1 MIPRETKDWTFVL
14 ERPCPGCGL
23 DTRTVPPET
32 VPVRLREVA
41 AGWRG
46 LLAGPADLGRRPAPT
61 VWAPVEYA
69 CHVRDVCRIFQTRLQ
84 LMLTEVDPQFPNWD
98 QDQAAVDGEYLTQD
112 PRQVVGE
119 LSAAAET
126 VAAAFEKVSGDQ
138 WERTGTRSD
147 GAHFTVRSFARYL
160 LHDVAHHLYDVT
172 GRRPQ

>member
-1 MIPRETKDWTFVL
+1 MPSTWPSSAKTAHGTANSVVTHGG
-14 ERPCPGCGL
+14 RP
-23 DTRTVPPET
+23 
-32 VPVRLREVA
+32 EVA
-41 AGWRG
+41 RHAR
-46 LLAGPADLGRRPAPT
+46 RRPAPT

-84 LMLTEVDPQFPNWD
+84 LMLTEADPQFPNWD
-98 QDQAAVDGEYLTQD
+98 QDQAAVDGEYPTQD

-126 VAAAFEKVSGDQ
+126 VAAAFEKVSGDH

-147 GAHFTVRSFARYL
+147 GVQFTVRSFARYL

-172 GRRPQ
+172 GRRPH